1 MLPVRLPPPE
11 ILRNLLKQKE
21 MKLDQII
28 PQLALSNQL
37 VGTSHQ
43 VQIYQGWDFIRNMFL
58 HFLEIKKEIYAL
70 NVPPFVIEKVS
81 DHFQNV
87 IHKRRAEQGQKMYH
101 LYMKEAIERIRFLNT
116 LPFTEARYL
125 EENCREHP
133 VTTTICGDEVAIQ
146 IFNEEK
152 DSRPVVILIKD
163 EH

>member
-1 MLPVRLPPPE
+1 M
-11 ILRNLLKQKE
+11 
-21 MKLDQII
+21 
-28 PQLALSNQL
+28 
-37 VGTSHQ
+37 
-43 VQIYQGWDFIRNMFL
+43 

-163 EH
+163 EHVAGAYRQHFFTIWKLAKKP

>member
-1 MLPVRLPPPE
+1 
-11 ILRNLLKQKE
+11 
-21 MKLDQII
+21 
-28 PQLALSNQL
+28 
-37 VGTSHQ
+37 
-43 VQIYQGWDFIRNMFL
+43 
-58 HFLEIKKEIYAL
+58 
-70 NVPPFVIEKVS
+70 
-81 DHFQNV
+81 
-87 IHKRRAEQGQKMYH
+87 MYH

-163 EH
+163 EHVAGAYRQHFFTIWKLAKKP